1 VVQVFIVATLVCYRT
16 SAAAPRLGPSGN
28 QPLAD
33 TSKDTAMNHRA
44 TKRPLLLGLTLAVT
58 GAAGAAAAVTL
69 AVTSPSAS
77 QTPPAVTAAQLSQPA
92 TQPPIAPAAAAS
104 APAVAATPTPTAVSL
119 DQARGIA
126 ERTGHGQVDK
136 LEADAGPTGL
146 TYNVSVIRADGADVQ
161 LVIDART
168 GTVLS
173 NVVEQ
178 QNAPDG
184 TN

>member
-1 VVQVFIVATLVCYRT
+1 MKH
-16 SAAAPRLGPSGN
+16 S
-28 QPLAD
+28 
-33 TSKDTAMNHRA
+33 A

-58 GAAGAAAAVTL
+58 GAAGAAAAVIL
-69 AVTSPSAS
+69 AITSAS
-77 QTPPAVTAAQLSQPA
+77 TTQTPPAVPAAQLSQPA
-92 TQPPIAPAAAAS
+92 TQPPIAPAVASS
-104 APAVAATPTPTAVSL
+104 APAVAAAPTPTAVSL

-136 LEADAGPTGL
+136 FEADAGPTGL

-173 NVVEQ
+173 NVVEP
-178 QNAPDG
+178 QNPQDG

>member
-1 VVQVFIVATLVCYRT
+1 
-16 SAAAPRLGPSGN
+16 
-28 QPLAD
+28 
-33 TSKDTAMNHRA
+33 MNHSA
-44 TKRPLLLGLTLAVT
+44 SKRPLLLGLALAVT

-69 AVTSPSAS
+69 AVTSPSAR
-77 QTPPAVTAAQLSQPA
+77 QTPPAMPAAQVVLPGS
-92 TQPPIAPAAAAS
+92 QPPIAPAVASSAA
-104 APAVAATPTPTAVSL
+104 AVAAIPTPTAVSL

-126 ERTGHGQVDK
+126 ARTGHGQVDK

-146 TYNVSVIRADGADVQ
+146 IYNVSVIRADGADVQ

-178 QNAPDG
+178 QNPPDG
-184 TN
+184 SN